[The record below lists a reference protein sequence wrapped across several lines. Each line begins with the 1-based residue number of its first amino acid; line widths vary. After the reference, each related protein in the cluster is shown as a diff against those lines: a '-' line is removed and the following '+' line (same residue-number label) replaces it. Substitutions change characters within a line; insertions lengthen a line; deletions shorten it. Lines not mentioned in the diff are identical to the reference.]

1 MISSLNEFIDKNKG
15 EIIEMLET
23 MVNMDSASEN
33 KKGVDAL
40 GNYLADKFASLGF
53 EIEKDPQDFYGD
65 HIICKLKGDGPI
77 TLIIGH
83 FDTALP
89 QGTAQERPF
98 KIEGK
103 KGYGPGTADMKS
115 GIVAAFYAIKAILET
130 TDIKPNITVILNSD
144 EEPGSPTS
152 RHVIW
157 REAPKAARCFIM
169 EGGVFGSIT
178 TERKGVGIF
187 TFKCKG
193 KAAHAGAEPEKG
205 RSAIIEMG
213 HKIIELSALNDF
225 DRGVTVNVGVI
236 NGGTFPYVIAEEAT
250 AKVDCRIPTKEDGEK
265 LIAKFNEIAANSHV
279 DGVVTEWAGNF
290 HRGPMEK
297 TPETEKLIALVKE
310 VGAELG
316 LSIGEHKSGG
326 ASDGNLTS
334 AMGIPTICGM
344 GPEGYGY
351 HGEDE
356 YVEIESVFERTKLL
370 AQVLC
375 KLENA

>member
-1 MISSLNEFIDKNKG
+1 MINSLNQFVDKNRD
-15 EIIEMLET
+15 EIISMLEI
-23 MVNMDSASEN
+23 MVNMDSASEF
-33 KKGVDAL
+33 KEGVDAL
-40 GNYLADKFASLGF
+40 GNCLAEKFASLGF
-53 EIEKDPQDFYGD
+53 EIEKNPQDFYGD
-65 HIICKLKGDGPI
+65 HIICKLKGGGSN

-89 QGTAQERPF
+89 QGTPRRRPF
-98 KIEGK
+98 KIEDN
-103 KGYGPGTADMKS
+103 KGFGPGAADMKS
-115 GIVAAFYAIKAILET
+115 GIVATYFAIKSILEN
-130 TDIKPNITVILNSD
+130 TDVKPNITVILNTD

-157 REAPKAARCFIM
+157 REAEKATRCFIM

-187 TFKCKG
+187 TFNCKG

-205 RSAIIEMG
+205 QSAIIEMG

-225 DRGVTVNVGVI
+225 DSGVTINVGVI

-265 LIAKFNEIAANSHV
+265 LIAKFNEIAANNHV
-279 DGVVTEWAGNF
+279 DGVITEWTGNF
-290 HRGPMEK
+290 HREPMKK

-310 VGAELG
+310 TGEELG
-316 LSIGEHKSGG
+316 LSISEHMSGG

-334 AMGIPTICGM
+334 AMSIPTICGM
-344 GPEGYGY
+344 GPEGYGS

-356 YVEIESVFERTKLL
+356 YVEIESIFERTKLL
-370 AQVLC
+370 AQVLYRFE
-375 KLENA
+375 KV

>member
-1 MISSLNEFIDKNKG
+1 MIESLNKFIDNKRD
-15 EIIEMLET
+15 EIIGMLET
-23 MVNMDSASEN
+23 MVNMDTASEY
-33 KKGVDAL
+33 KEGVDLL
-40 GNYLADKFASLGF
+40 GDYLAEKFAGLGF
-53 EIEKDPQDFYGD
+53 EIEKDPQQQYGD
-65 HIICKLKGDGPI
+65 HIICKMNGEGPN

-89 QGTAQERPF
+89 KGTPKERPF
-98 KIEGK
+98 RVEGN

-115 GIVAAFYAIKAILET
+115 GIVATYYAIKAILDN

-157 REAPKAARCFIM
+157 REAKHAARCFIM
-169 EGGVFGSIT
+169 EGGSFGSVT

-205 RSAIIEMG
+205 RSAIIELG
-213 HKIIELSALNDF
+213 HKIVELSALNDYEK
-225 DRGVTVNVGVI
+225 GITVNVGVI
-236 NGGTFPYVIAEEAT
+236 NGGTYPYVIAEEA
-250 AKVDCRIPTKEDGEK
+250 AAEVDCRIPTKADGDM

-279 DGVVTEWAGNF
+279 DGVTTEWTGSF

-297 TPETEKLIALVKE
+297 TPETEKLITLVKE
-310 VGAELG
+310 VGTELG
-316 LSIGEHKSGG
+316 LTIGELASGG

-334 AMGIPTICGM
+334 AMGVPSICGM

-351 HGEDE
+351 HGVDE

-370 AQVLC
+370 AQVLYR
-375 KLENA
+375 LESI